1 MLSKKSSV
9 IRRYFGS
16 ANKECLQS
24 LKMLSFRESLE
35 VVHNPSVGEL
45 YEYALGPEHQD
56 SCDPSVHDSTIT
68 ETGALSCSSGE
79 RTGRSPKDKRIVFDE
94 TTKEIVNWGKVN
106 IPLEPHSFLVNKS
119 RAVDFLKTRKRIF
132 VVDSFAGWDEAYRM
146 KIRIISSR
154 PYHALFMKQM
164 LIRAPIA
171 HIQN

>member
-1 MLSKKSSV
+1 MLSKNSSV

-16 ANKECLQS
+16 ASKECLQS
-24 LKMLSFRESLE
+24 LKKLGFRESLE
-35 VVHNPSVGEL
+35 VVHNPTVGEL
-45 YEYALGPEHQD
+45 YEYALRPEHQD

-79 RTGRSPKDKRIVFDE
+79 RTGRSPKDKRIVLDE

-119 RAVDFLKTRKRIF
+119 RAVDFLNTRKRIF

-146 KIRIISSR
+146 NIRIISSR

-164 LIRAPIA
+164 LIRAPTA